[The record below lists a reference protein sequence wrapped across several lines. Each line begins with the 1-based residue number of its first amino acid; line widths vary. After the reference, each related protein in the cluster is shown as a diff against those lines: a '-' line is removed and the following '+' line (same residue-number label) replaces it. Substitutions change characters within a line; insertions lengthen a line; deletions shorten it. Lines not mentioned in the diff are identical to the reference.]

1 MSGVEDS
8 KFLLSKIVL
17 SKSVA
22 VPRFVEFNFVVSMA
36 VEIRVEVSGVR
47 MDMSGIRVKA
57 SWKLMSRVEDSGL
70 LLKIVF
76 SRSVVVPRFVEFTFA
91 VSRDVETRVEVS
103 GIGVE
108 LSGIGVEVNWDL
120 MSRVEESSLLSKMM
134 LSRLLVMGEV
144 GFGFVVSR
152 IKETGVEVSV
162 SGLGESEI
170 GMCWV
175 VDS

>member
-1 MSGVEDS
+1 MSCVKDS

-17 SKSVA
+17 SKSVV

-70 LLKIVF
+70 LLKNVF
-76 SRSVVVPRFVEFTFA
+76 SRSVVVPRFVELTFA

-108 LSGIGVEVNWDL
+108 LSGIGVNWDL

>member
-17 SKSVA
+17 SRSVV
-22 VPRFVEFNFVVSMA
+22 VPKFVEFNFVVSRA

-47 MDMSGIRVKA
+47 MEVSGIRVKA
-57 SWKLMSRVEDSGL
+57 SWDLMSRVEDSGL

-91 VSRDVETRVEVS
+91 VSRDVEIRVEV
-103 GIGVE
+103 
-108 LSGIGVEVNWDL
+108 SGIGVEVNWDL

-134 LSRLLVMGEV
+134 LSRLLVMGDV
-144 GFGFVVSR
+144 GFDFVVSR
-152 IKETGVEVSV
+152 IKETVVEVSV
-162 SGLGESEI
+162 SGFGESEI
-170 GMCWV
+170 RMCWV

>member
-1 MSGVEDS
+1 MSCVKDS

-17 SKSVA
+17 SKSVV

-47 MDMSGIRVKA
+47 MEVSGIRVKA
-57 SWKLMSRVEDSGL
+57 SWKLMSRVGDSGL
-70 LLKIVF
+70 LLRFVF

-108 LSGIGVEVNWDL
+108 LSRVGVEVNWDL
-120 MSRVEESSLLSKMM
+120 ISRVEESSLLSKMM

-162 SGLGESEI
+162 
-170 GMCWV
+170 
-175 VDS
+175 

>member
-17 SKSVA
+17 SKFVV
-22 VPRFVEFNFVVSMA
+22 VPRFVEFNFVVSRA
-36 VEIRVEVSGVR
+36 IEIRVELSGVR
-47 MDMSGIRVKA
+47 MEVFGIRVKV
-57 SWKLMSRVEDSGL
+57 SWNLMSRVEDSGL
-70 LLKIVF
+70 LLKILF
-76 SRSVVVPRFVEFTFA
+76 SVVVPRFVEFTFA
-91 VSRDVETRVEVS
+91 VSRDVEIRFEVS
-103 GIGVE
+103 GIGIE

-120 MSRVEESSLLSKMM
+120 MSRVEESSLLSKMI

-162 SGLGESEI
+162 SGLGQSEI

>member
-17 SKSVA
+17 SISVV
-22 VPRFVEFNFVVSMA
+22 VPKFVEFNFVVSRA

-47 MDMSGIRVKA
+47 MEVSGIRVKA
-57 SWKLMSRVEDSGL
+57 SWDLMSRVEDSGL

-91 VSRDVETRVEVS
+91 VSRDVEIRVEVS
-103 GIGVE
+103 GIGIE

-134 LSRLLVMGEV
+134 LSRLLVMGDV
-144 GFGFVVSR
+144 GFDFVVSR

-162 SGLGESEI
+162 SGFGESEI
-170 GMCWV
+170 RMCWV

>member
-17 SKSVA
+17 SKSVV

-36 VEIRVEVSGVR
+36 GDIRVEVSGVR
-47 MDMSGIRVKA
+47 MDMSGIRVRA
-57 SWKLMSRVEDSGL
+57 SWKLMSRVEDSVF
-70 LLKIVF
+70 LLKNVF
-76 SRSVVVPRFVEFTFA
+76 SRSVVVPRFVELTFA

-108 LSGIGVEVNWDL
+108 LSGIRVEVNWDL
-120 MSRVEESSLLSKMM
+120 ISRVEESSLLSKMM

-162 SGLGESEI
+162 SGLGKSEI

>member
-1 MSGVEDS
+1 M
-8 KFLLSKIVL
+8 
-17 SKSVA
+17 
-22 VPRFVEFNFVVSMA
+22 
-36 VEIRVEVSGVR
+36 
-47 MDMSGIRVKA
+47 
-57 SWKLMSRVEDSGL
+57 
-70 LLKIVF
+70 
-76 SRSVVVPRFVEFTFA
+76 
-91 VSRDVETRVEVS
+91 S

-120 MSRVEESSLLSKMM
+120 MSRVEESSLLSKMI

-162 SGLGESEI
+162 SGLGQSEI